1 MFLVLAFKLALIFIV
16 KDIGSSM
23 VIKPKIRGFICTN
36 AHPVGCSEH
45 VQEQINYV
53 KQQGALKNAPKNVLV
68 IGASTGYGLASR
80 ITAAFGGSAKTLG
93 VFFEK
98 EGTERKTGSAGWYNT
113 AAFQDAADEAGLWSK
128 NINGDAFSNEIK
140 QKAINTIKADL
151 GKVDLIIYSLASPR
165 RTDPNTGEV
174 FSSTLK
180 PIGNAVTTKNL
191 NTSKREID
199 EITVEA
205 ANQDDIDNTI
215 KVMGGEDWEMWIDA
229 LKEADVL
236 ADNFKTTAYTY
247 IGKELTWPIYGHATI
262 GKAKEDLDR
271 ATAAIKESTKVLNG
285 EAYVSSLNA
294 VVTQASSAIPIM
306 PLYISAL
313 FKVMKADGTYE
324 GTIEQ
329 IHALFS
335 ENLYGES
342 PRFDEGGHLFQNY
355 KELEDD
361 VQARIQAV
369 WDKVDTSS
377 IDELTDYV
385 GYHNEFLRL
394 FGFGIDGV
402 DYDQDV
408 DSVKPIANMI
418 N

>member
-1 MFLVLAFKLALIFIV
+1 
-16 KDIGSSM
+16 M

-36 AHPVGCSEH
+36 AHPAGCAEH

-53 KQQGALKNAPKNVLV
+53 KQQGALKSAPKNVLV

-80 ITAAFGGSAKTLG
+80 ITAAFGGGAKTLG
-93 VFFEK
+93 IFFEK
-98 EGTERKTGSAGWYNT
+98 EGTDRKTGSAGWYNT
-113 AAFQDAADEAGLWSK
+113 AAFQEAVDEAGLWSK

-140 QKAINTIKADL
+140 QKAIDTIKADL
-151 GKVDLIIYSLASPR
+151 GKVDCIIYSLASPR

-271 ATAAIKESTKVLNG
+271 ATAAIKESTKDLNG

-342 PRFDEGGHLFQNY
+342 PRFDDGGHLFQNY

-361 VQARIQAV
+361 VQARVQAV
-369 WDKVDTSS
+369 WDSVDTSS

-394 FGFGIDGV
+394 FGFGVDGV
-402 DYDQDV
+402 DYDQDI
-408 DSVKPIANMI
+408 DSVKPIANI
-418 N
+418 ID

>member
-1 MFLVLAFKLALIFIV
+1 
-16 KDIGSSM
+16 M

-36 AHPVGCSEH
+36 AHPTGCSEH

-80 ITAAFGGSAKTLG
+80 ITAAFGGGAKTLG
-93 VFFEK
+93 IFFEK

-113 AAFQDAADEAGLWSK
+113 AAFQEAADEAGLWSK

-140 QKAINTIKADL
+140 QKAIDTIKADL
-151 GKVDLIIYSLASPR
+151 GKVDCIIYSLASPR

-215 KVMGGEDWEMWIDA
+215 KVMGGEDWEMWIEA
-229 LKEADVL
+229 LKAADVL

-271 ATAAIKESTKVLNG
+271 ATAAIKESTKDLNG

-329 IHALFS
+329 IQALFS
-335 ENLYGES
+335 ENLYGDN
-342 PRFDEGGHLFQNY
+342 PRFDDGGHLFQNY

-394 FGFGIDGV
+394 FGFGIEGV
-402 DYDQDV
+402 DYEQDV

-418 N
+418 D

>member
-1 MFLVLAFKLALIFIV
+1 
-16 KDIGSSM
+16 M

-36 AHPVGCSEH
+36 AHPAGCAEH

-53 KQQGALKNAPKNVLV
+53 KQQGALKSAPKNVLV

-80 ITAAFGGSAKTLG
+80 ITAAFGGGAKTLG
-93 VFFEK
+93 IFFEK

-113 AAFQDAADEAGLWSK
+113 AAFQDAAGEAGLWSK

-140 QKAINTIKADL
+140 QKAIDTIKADL
-151 GKVDLIIYSLASPR
+151 GKVDCIIYSLASPR
-165 RTDPNTGEV
+165 RTDPNSGEV

-271 ATAAIKESTKVLNG
+271 ATAAIKESTKDLNG

-342 PRFDEGGHLFQNY
+342 PRFDDGGHLFQNY

-361 VQARIQAV
+361 VQARVQAV

-394 FGFGIDGV
+394 FGFGIDSV

-418 N
+418 D

>member
-1 MFLVLAFKLALIFIV
+1 
-16 KDIGSSM
+16 M

-36 AHPVGCSEH
+36 AHPVGCAEH
-45 VQEQINYV
+45 VKEQIDYV
-53 KQQGALKNAPKNVLV
+53 KAQGALENGPKNVLV

-80 ITAAFGGSAKTLG
+80 ITAAFGSQAKTLG
-93 VFFEK
+93 IFFEK
-98 EGTERKTGSAGWYNT
+98 EGTETKTGSAGWYNS
-113 AAFQDAADEAGLWSK
+113 AAFHQAAEAEGLWAKS
-128 NINGDAFSNEIK
+128 INGDAFSNEIK
-140 QKAINTIKADL
+140 EKTIAAIQAEMGKIDL
-151 GKVDLIIYSLASPR
+151 VIYSLASPR
-165 RTDPNTGEV
+165 RTDPKTGDV
-174 FSSTLK
+174 YSSTLK
-180 PIGNAVTTKNL
+180 PIGNSVTTKNL
-191 NTSKREID
+191 NTSKRQID

-205 ANQDDIDNTI
+205 ANEDEIANTV
-215 KVMGGEDWEMWIDA
+215 KVMGGEDWELWLHALNDA
-229 LKEADVL
+229 GVL
-236 ADNFKTTAYTY
+236 AENFKTTAYTY

-271 ATAAIKESTKVLNG
+271 AASAIKDATRALNG

-329 IHALFS
+329 IHGLFN
-335 ENLYGES
+335 ENLYGAS
-342 PRFDEGGHLFQNY
+342 PRFDADGHLFQNY

-361 VQARIQAV
+361 VQARIQTV
-369 WDKVDTSS
+369 WDSVTTET

-394 FGFGIDGV
+394 FGFGIDSV
-402 DYDQDV
+402 DYDADV
-408 DSVKPIANMI
+408 ASFKPIEHML
-418 N
+418 

>member
-1 MFLVLAFKLALIFIV
+1 
-16 KDIGSSM
+16 M

-36 AHPVGCSEH
+36 AHPTGCSEH

-80 ITAAFGGSAKTLG
+80 ITAAFGGGAKTLG
-93 VFFEK
+93 IFFEK

-113 AAFQDAADEAGLWSK
+113 AAFQEAADEAGLWSK

-140 QKAINTIKADL
+140 QKAIDTIKADL
-151 GKVDLIIYSLASPR
+151 GKVDCIIYSLASPR

-229 LKEADVL
+229 LKAADVL

-271 ATAAIKESTKVLNG
+271 ATAAIKESTKDLNG

-329 IHALFS
+329 IQALFS
-335 ENLYGES
+335 ENLYGDN
-342 PRFDEGGHLFQNY
+342 PRFDDGGHLFQNY

-361 VQARIQAV
+361 VQARVQAV

-394 FGFGIDGV
+394 FGFGIEGV
-402 DYDQDV
+402 DYEQDV

-418 N
+418 D

>member
-1 MFLVLAFKLALIFIV
+1 
-16 KDIGSSM
+16 M

-36 AHPVGCSEH
+36 AHPVGCAEH

-53 KQQGALKNAPKNVLV
+53 KQQGELKDAPKNVLV

-80 ITAAFGGSAKTLG
+80 ITAAFGGGAKTLG
-93 VFFEK
+93 IFFEK

-140 QKAINTIKADL
+140 QKAIETIKADL
-151 GKVDLIIYSLASPR
+151 GKVDCIIYSLASPR

-174 FSSTLK
+174 YSSTLK
-180 PIGNAVTTKNL
+180 PIGSAVTTKNL

-199 EITVEA
+199 EVTVEA
-205 ANQDDIDNTI
+205 ASQDDIDNTI

-271 ATAAIKESTKVLNG
+271 ATAAIKESTKDLNG
-285 EAYVSSLNA
+285 QAYVSSLNA

-335 ENLYGES
+335 ENLYGEN
-342 PRFDEGGHLFQNY
+342 PRFDEGGHLLQNY

-361 VQARIQAV
+361 VQARVQAV

-394 FGFGIDGV
+394 FGFGIDAV
-402 DYDQDV
+402 DYEQDV
-408 DSVKPIANMI
+408 DAVKPIANMI
-418 N
+418 D

>member
-1 MFLVLAFKLALIFIV
+1 
-16 KDIGSSM
+16 M

-36 AHPVGCSEH
+36 AHPVGCAEH

-53 KQQGALKNAPKNVLV
+53 KAQGPLSNAPKNVLV

-80 ITAAFGGSAKTLG
+80 ITAAFGGGAKTLG
-93 VFFEK
+93 IFFEK
-98 EGTERKTGSAGWYNT
+98 EGSERKTGSAGWYNT
-113 AAFQDAADEAGLWSK
+113 AAFQAAAEEAGLWSK

-140 QKAINTIKADL
+140 QKAIDTIKADL
-151 GKVDLIIYSLASPR
+151 GKIDLVVYSLASPR
-165 RTDPNTGEV
+165 RTDPNTGETY
-174 FSSTLK
+174 SSTLK
-180 PIGNAVTTKNL
+180 PIGSDITTKNL
-191 NTSKREID
+191 NTSKRVID
-199 EITVEA
+199 EVTVEA
-205 ANQDDIDNTI
+205 ASQEDIDNTI

-271 ATAAIKESTKVLNG
+271 ATQAIKESTKGLNG

-329 IHALFS
+329 IHSLFT
-335 ENLYGES
+335 ENLYGET

-361 VQARIQAV
+361 VQARVQHV
-369 WDKVDTSS
+369 WDTVDTDT

-394 FGFGIDGV
+394 FGFGIESV
-402 DYDQDV
+402 DYEQDV
-408 DSVKPIANMI
+408 NPDVAISQLID
-418 N
+418 

>member
-1 MFLVLAFKLALIFIV
+1 
-16 KDIGSSM
+16 M

-36 AHPVGCSEH
+36 AHPVGCAEH

-53 KQQGALKNAPKNVLV
+53 KAQGPLSNAPKNVLV

-80 ITAAFGGSAKTLG
+80 ITAAFGGGANTLG
-93 VFFEK
+93 IFFEK
-98 EGTERKTGSAGWYNT
+98 EGAERKTGSAGWYNT
-113 AAFQDAADEAGLWSK
+113 AAFQAAAEEAGLWSK

-140 QKAINTIKADL
+140 QKAIETIKADL
-151 GKVDLIIYSLASPR
+151 GKVDLVIYSLASPR
-165 RTDPNTGEV
+165 RTDPNTGETY
-174 FSSTLK
+174 SSTLK
-180 PIGNAVTTKNL
+180 PIGSDITTKNL
-191 NTSKREID
+191 NTSKRVID
-199 EITVEA
+199 EVTVEA
-205 ANQDDIDNTI
+205 ASQEDIDNTI

-271 ATAAIKESTKVLNG
+271 ATQAIKESTKDLNG

-329 IHALFS
+329 IHALFT
-335 ENLYGES
+335 ENLYGDT
-342 PRFDEGGHLFQNY
+342 PRFDDGGHLFQNY

-361 VQARIQAV
+361 VQARVQHV
-369 WDKVDTSS
+369 WDTVDTET
-377 IDELTDYV
+377 IDELIDYV

-394 FGFGIDGV
+394 FGFGIDSV
-402 DYDQDV
+402 DYEQDV
-408 DSVKPIANMI
+408 NPVVEISQLID
-418 N
+418 